1 MTETTWPVELK
12 TVSTGLFIE
21 NSMTLLQNASSP
33 GRGSLS
39 FLFLALSPVPGTV
52 PGMGWVLDQCVLNAE
67 MASCLCTPPPPLMMA
82 NACCPWWR
90 KESLFHPTE
99 QHCPGPLFN
108 SAWADHF
115 TGGEV
120 EVNSL
125 TLLAHMQQASPGT
138 QVSRPTS

>member
-67 MASCLCTPPPPLMMA
+67 MASCLCTPPTTDDGKRVLSM
-82 NACCPWWR
+82 
-90 KESLFHPTE
+90 
-99 QHCPGPLFN
+99 
-108 SAWADHF
+108 
-115 TGGEV
+115 V
-120 EVNSL
+120 EEGIPFPSHRA
-125 TLLAHMQQASPGT
+125 TLSWPF
-138 QVSRPTS
+138 V